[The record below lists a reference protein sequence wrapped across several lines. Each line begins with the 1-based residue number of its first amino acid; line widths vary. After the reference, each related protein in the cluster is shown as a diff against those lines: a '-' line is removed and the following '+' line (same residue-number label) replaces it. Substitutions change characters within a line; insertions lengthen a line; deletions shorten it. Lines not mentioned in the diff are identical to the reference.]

1 MCPRS
6 IMSGG
11 ESHTRADNRPQEE
24 ELCQQDMPIEWIP
37 DYCDLGKDIRDLET
51 REWRMRYWKND
62 AVSVSIYR
70 V

>member
-1 MCPRS
+1 
-6 IMSGG
+6 
-11 ESHTRADNRPQEE
+11 
-24 ELCQQDMPIEWIP
+24 MPIEWIP